1 MKAVTSGSVSL
12 QQPTTSSAPV
22 SSGPVAQAPRA
33 DKSHSKPRDSTVRDY
48 HNEALNRSD
57 QMAAPPSQQSAQ
69 EAADAAKSIRD
80 TLSEWMKSF
89 MEQWKI
95 QHAGATTAGT
105 TALGQMKANSDS
117 LGKVMQAWAQMMYGG
132 GG

>member
-1 MKAVTSGSVSL
+1 MKVTTGSVSH
-12 QQPTTSSAPV
+12 QHSSAPV
-22 SSGPVAQAPRA
+22 TSGPVAQAPRPEKCRA
-33 DKSHSKPRDSTVRDY
+33 KPRDSSVRDY
-48 HNEALNRSD
+48 HNEALNRCD
-57 QMAAPPSQQSAQ
+57 QMASSPSQQPQSAQ
-69 EAADAAKSIRD
+69 EAADAAKAMRD

-95 QHAGATTAGT
+95 QHEGSTTAGT